1 VKEYG
6 EGVDRMCKELET
18 VGLRAPEYYSNSF
31 MLHVI
36 IHNSNIEKSVI
47 EETKSDIDN
56 KKSEIQHE
64 KLSFDTINSEI
75 KKYKYN
81 EPTVNKF
88 SEYIMKLTLIRLL
101 VHRMLEKS

>member
-1 VKEYG
+1 
-6 EGVDRMCKELET
+6 
-18 VGLRAPEYYSNSF
+18 
-31 MLHVI
+31 MLQVI
-36 IHNSNIEKSVI
+36 IRNSNIEKSVI

-56 KKSEIQHE
+56 K
-64 KLSFDTINSEI
+64 NSEI